1 MVNVRI
7 LDNGTLS
14 FEGIEPP
21 LFEILQQ
28 ITKAAESS
36 DPDVEA
42 RF

>member
-21 LFEILQQ
+21 LFEILQH

-36 DPDVEA
+36 DPDV
-42 RF
+42 